1 MRARTWT
8 SICIVA
14 VLAVTGSAAFAQ
26 GHRGAGQ
33 SQSQF
38 QNQQRQQQNF
48 QPQQQARQSMTDQYI
63 QNDRLRQAGRNDQY
77 FQSQSR
83 FNDHGSQVRG
93 GWNEGYRDYRPPI
106 IQRHQAPGW
115 GFQVQLGTGFDRDM
129 QNEYRPVTN
138 DLGFHPSDHSRAYR

>member
-1 MRARTWT
+1 MRARIWS

-38 QNQQRQQQNF
+38 QNQQQQTFQSQQQS
-48 QPQQQARQSMTDQYI
+48 RQNITDQYI
-63 QNDRLRQAGRNDQY
+63 QNDRLQGDRNGQY

-83 FNDHGSQVRG
+83 FNDHDSQVRG
-93 GWNEGYRDYRPPI
+93 GWNEGYRDYRAPV
-106 IQRHQAPGW
+106 IQRYQAPGW

-129 QNEYRPVTN
+129 RNEYRPLTN
-138 DLGFHPSDHSRAYR
+138 DRGFHSSDHTRAYR